1 MTQENNKSIDK
12 NQLGQHVT
20 ANLSIL
26 WNKLHQYHWYVK
38 GPHFISLHVKFEE
51 LYDKVAEWLDEAAEV
66 LLANGIDVISTTE
79 EYLEYSTISES
90 KENEK
95 LSAEEMVRDL
105 AQDFEATSELMGQ
118 TVEWAGEK
126 SNVVIE
132 DVFTSIKGQVDI
144 EIWFLRSLLGEKVTP
159 KN

>member
-1 MTQENNKSIDK
+1 
-12 NQLGQHVT
+12 
-20 ANLSIL
+20 
-26 WNKLHQYHWYVK
+26 
-38 GPHFISLHVKFEE
+38 
-51 LYDKVAEWLDEAAEV
+51 
-66 LLANGIDVISTTE
+66 
-79 EYLEYSTISES
+79 
-90 KENEK
+90 
-95 LSAEEMVRDL
+95 MVRDL

>member
-1 MTQENNKSIDK
+1 MTQKNNKSIDQ

-38 GPHFISLHVKFEE
+38 GPHFITLHVKFEE
-51 LYDKVAEWLDEAAEV
+51 LYDKVGEWFDEVAEV

-90 KENEK
+90 KENK
-95 LSAEEMVRDL
+95 NLSAEEMIRDL
-105 AQDFEATSELMGQ
+105 AEDFEATSDLMGQ

-132 DVFTSIKGQVDI
+132 DVFTSLKGDLDI
-144 EIWFLRSLLGEKVTP
+144 EIWFLRSLLGEKVSR